1 MTENLVLF
9 DKREKYAILRLNRPE
24 TRNALNSELL
34 QELSSHLLTIENDS
48 KLHCAILTGHEKFFA
63 SGADIEMM
71 RSLSHSESFLS
82 NFISDFDPISSFR
95 KPLIAAVSG
104 YALGAGCEL
113 ALMCD
118 IILAADSAR
127 FGQPEVNLGIIPGA
141 GGTQRLGRSIGKAK
155 TMDMCMSARILTAE
169 EADIAG
175 LVSRVIPDKDL
186 ITEAE
191 EIAQKLGSLS
201 LPVLMKIKSSV
212 INSYETSLFA
222 GTHLERQLFYSCF
235 STHDQK
241 EGMSAFLEKRSPE
254 FHNE

>member
-1 MTENLVLF
+1 MTEKLVLF
-9 DKREKYAILRLNRPE
+9 DEREKYAILRLNRPE
-24 TRNALNSELL
+24 TRNALNNELL
-34 QELSSHLLTIENDS
+34 QELSSHLLAIEKDS
-48 KLHCAILTGHEKFFA
+48 RMHCAILTGHEKFFA

-71 RSLSHSESFLS
+71 KSLSHTEAFLS
-82 NFISDFDPISSFR
+82 NFIDNFDPVSNFR

-127 FGQPEVNLGIIPGA
+127 FGQPEINLGIIPGA
-141 GGTQRLGRSIGKAK
+141 GGSQRLGRSIGKAK
-155 TMDMCMSARILTAE
+155 TMDMCMSGRILTAE
-169 EADIAG
+169 EANSAG
-175 LVSRVIPDKDL
+175 LVSRVVQDKEL
-186 ITEAE
+186 MPEAE
-191 EIAQKLGSLS
+191 KVAQKLGSLS

-212 INSYETSLFA
+212 INSYETSLSA